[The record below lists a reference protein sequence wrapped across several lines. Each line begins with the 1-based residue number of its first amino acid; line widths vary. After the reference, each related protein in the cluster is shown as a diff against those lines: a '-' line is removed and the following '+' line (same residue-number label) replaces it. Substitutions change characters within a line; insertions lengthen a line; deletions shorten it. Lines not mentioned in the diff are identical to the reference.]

1 MKKPPETLADLFTE
15 ADIAWLYREGRFAWP
30 YTIEDTLLVFRAI
43 KGLPHR
49 ELVALAQEFQNE
61 QGEFS
66 IGSLPC

>member
-1 MKKPPETLADLFTE
+1 MPGFTVKVDLPG
-15 ADIAWLYREGRFAWP
+15 L
-30 YTIEDTLLVFRAI
+30 TIEDTLLVFRAI